1 MFKKLC
7 ALFLS
12 LIAMNAAA
20 GESRPTAKDAIALV
34 NQANTYLVSHGRS
47 QFLATI
53 STPTGEFN
61 KGNIYVFVYNMSGV
75 MMAHPVNPKLIGVNL
90 YDVPDTDG
98 KYFRRDIVSLAKTH
112 KSGWVD
118 YRYRNPKTGK
128 VEQKSTYILA
138 SGDLILAAGIYK
150 SDR

>member
-1 MFKKLC
+1 MFKKLF
-7 ALFLS
+7 ALFCLLFS
-12 LIAMNAAA
+12 IGLTA
-20 GESRPTAKDAIALV
+20 GEDRPTAKDAIALV
-34 NQANTYLVSHGRS
+34 NQANTYLATHGRS
-47 QFLATI
+47 QFLATVNLA
-53 STPTGEFN
+53 SGEFN
-61 KGNIYVFVYNMSGV
+61 KGNLYVFVYDMTGTMV
-75 MMAHPVNPKLIGVNL
+75 AHPVNPKLVGVNL

-98 KYFRRDIVSLAKTH
+98 KYFRRDIVSLAKTQ

-150 SDR
+150 TER

>member
-1 MFKKLC
+1 MLNKLF
-7 ALFLS
+7 ALFCLLFS
-12 LIAMNAAA
+12 FELIA
-20 GESRPTAKDAIALV
+20 GEAPPTAKDAITLV
-34 NQANTYLVSHGRS
+34 NQANTYLAAHGRS

-53 STPTGEFN
+53 NTPSGEFN
-61 KGNIYVFVYNMSGV
+61 KGNLYVFVYDMTGTMV
-75 MMAHPVNPKLIGVNL
+75 AHPVNPKLVGVNL

-98 KYFRRDIVSLAKTH
+98 KYFRRDIVSLAKTQ

-138 SGDLILAAGIYK
+138 AGDLILAAGIYK
-150 SDR
+150 TDR

>member
-1 MFKKLC
+1 MFKKLF
-7 ALFLS
+7 ALFLT
-12 LIAMNAAA
+12 LIAIGATA
-20 GESRPTAKDAIALV
+20 GETRPTAKDAIALV
-34 NQANTYLVSHGRS
+34 NQAHAYLVAHGRS
-47 QFLATI
+47 QFLETV

-61 KGNIYVFVYNMSGV
+61 KGDLYVFVYDMSGTMV
-75 MMAHPVNPKLIGVNL
+75 AHPVNPKLIGVNL

-98 KYFRRDIVSLAKTH
+98 KYFRRDIVTLAKTH

-128 VEQKSTYILA
+128 IEQKSTYILA